1 MYFPFH
7 TTSHFC
13 RFHLFSLPFILQ
25 TTLGRMPSVEKPK
38 DPDADRVDRD
48 GDARY
53 DSDTMR
59 STNTDTLRS
68 NSSSGSRK
76 IVRHRVWD
84 RVLTSNDFVNG
95 KSLYRS
101 LHILDTH
108 IYATG
113 RNTYWDINF
122 AISL

>member
-1 MYFPFH
+1 
-7 TTSHFC
+7 
-13 RFHLFSLPFILQ
+13 
-25 TTLGRMPSVEKPK
+25 MPSVEKPK

-95 KSLYRS
+95 KSLYHS

-113 RNTYWDINF
+113 RNTC
-122 AISL
+122 